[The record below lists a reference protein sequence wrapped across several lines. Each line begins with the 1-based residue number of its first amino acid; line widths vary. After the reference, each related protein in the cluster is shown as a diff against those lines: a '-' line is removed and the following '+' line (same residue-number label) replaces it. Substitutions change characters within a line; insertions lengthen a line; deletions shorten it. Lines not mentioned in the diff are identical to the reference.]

1 MTIEDLIQATNLLI
15 YDVRKQKNIDA
26 KSYLSVLRRSE
37 KASTFTG
44 AIKTYT
50 ITIFIIKDTGSI
62 PVMVFKNTAKV
73 TTDPQESKV
82 IAQLE
87 EHLLQNWLRLIYNK
101 ETSIIN
107 QLIDNTYNGIIN
119 EQVSDTTD

>member
-1 MTIEDLIQATNLLI
+1 M
-15 YDVRKQKNIDA
+15 
-26 KSYLSVLRRSE
+26 LRRSE

-87 EHLLQNWLRLIYNK
+87 EHLL
-101 ETSIIN
+101 
-107 QLIDNTYNGIIN
+107 
-119 EQVSDTTD
+119 